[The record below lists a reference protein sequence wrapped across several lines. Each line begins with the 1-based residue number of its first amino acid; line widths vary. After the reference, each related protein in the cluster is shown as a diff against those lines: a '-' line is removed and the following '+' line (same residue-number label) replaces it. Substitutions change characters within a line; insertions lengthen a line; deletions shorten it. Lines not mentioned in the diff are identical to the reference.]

1 MRRLRVSFPGPDMTT
16 YHCMIDLKPTANAI
30 AFAHAVQNWFE
41 MLKSAGKIES
51 WQLQRRK
58 LHLAGPGFGDFLLS
72 VELHDLAQLDLA
84 FGHLGEHQDVSL
96 RAYEQMH
103 GMIERCEVGLYRSF
117 PDPVKA
123 ERLALI

>member
-1 MRRLRVSFPGPDMTT
+1 MTT
-16 YHCMIDLKPTANAI
+16 YHCMINLKPGANAL
-30 AFAHAVQNWFE
+30 AFAHAVQNWFG

-51 WQLQRRK
+51 WHLQRRK
-58 LHLAGPGFGDFLLS
+58 LHLAGPGFGDFLISLQ
-72 VELHDLAQLDLA
+72 LRDMAQLDLA

-103 GMIERCEVGLYRSF
+103 GMIDQLEVGLYRDF
-117 PDPVKA
+117 PDPVQA